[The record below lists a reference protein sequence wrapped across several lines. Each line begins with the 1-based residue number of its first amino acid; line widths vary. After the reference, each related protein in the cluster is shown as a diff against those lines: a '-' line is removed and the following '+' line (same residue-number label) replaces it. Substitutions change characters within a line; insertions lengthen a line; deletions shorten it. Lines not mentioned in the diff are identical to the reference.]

1 MQKHKHLLTSKLFII
16 GLLILIINDHVLKYT
31 YPNILTGKLSD
42 FSGLF
47 IFPIFFSAFWY
58 GKRRLIYILT
68 DLIFIFWKS
77 SFSQELIDTW
87 NGFGVIGVSR
97 VVDYYDLFALTILPL
112 SLKYIESL
120 KTSKNSFTLKP
131 TLIGGLSII
140 AFCATSL
147 PRQSF
152 KPTIDSDKVYILNMS
167 KTEFFEKVQPGY
179 GFSDTIQKNMDDS
192 LFYCHYDI
200 QNVPSDLTA
209 IIILKQISD
218 STISIE
224 LDSIHEYAI
233 TGKLF
238 KGIKQKH
245 IDYMESLKLED
256 FEADFE
262 ENFIKVLTGE
272 NKAKYPIHFDNKELV
287 DKMMEE
293 YRKTV
298 GNTQ

>member
-1 MQKHKHLLTSKLFII
+1 MHQHKHLLTSKLFII

-31 YPNILTGKLSD
+31 YPSFLTGKLSD

-58 GKRRLIYILT
+58 SKRRLIFILT
-68 DLIFIFWKS
+68 ALIFVFWKS
-77 SFSQELIDTW
+77 SLSQGLIDIW
-87 NGFGVIGVSR
+87 NSFGIIGVSR
-97 VVDYYDLFALTILPL
+97 VVDYTDLIALTILPL
-112 SLKYIESL
+112 SLKYIESV
-120 KTSKNSFTLKP
+120 KTSKNSILLRP
-131 TLIGGLSII
+131 TLISGLSII

-167 KTEFFEKVQPGY
+167 KREFFDKVQPGY

-200 QNVPSDLTA
+200 HNVPTDLTA
-209 IIILKQISD
+209 IIKLKQISD

-224 LDSIHEYAI
+224 LDSISEYVI

-238 KGIKQKH
+238 KGIMQKH
-245 IDYMESLKLED
+245 IDYMESLKLKD

-272 NKAKYPIHFDNKELV
+272 NKSKYPIHFDNKKLV
-287 DKMMEE
+287 DKMIEE
-293 YRKTV
+293 YEKTV
-298 GNTQ
+298 GNTP